1 MPRRITAESERLAT
15 ARQAA
20 LHYSISR
27 APIFAGLP
35 EEDLQRLSGYCVVRA
50 LPRGTYLFR
59 QNDPVAGF
67 FVVRLGLINV
77 HRLNADGREQII
89 HLLREGESFAER
101 AVISESGYPANA
113 RAVQDSEVILIPIA
127 EFKRHQRDRPDLAW
141 RMLASM
147 SHHLRTL
154 VATLEGLRFTDI
166 ETRLIHWL
174 LQRCAS
180 PDSPAAVEIG
190 LGMSK
195 TDLAAELATR
205 RETLSRTFGKL
216 KSQKYITPKT
226 SSIVVN
232 NPRALQ
238 QLFNERLA
246 SSKMTR
252 AEGARWLSN
261 AG

>member
-1 MPRRITAESERLAT
+1 MARHTASESDHLAEVRR
-15 ARQAA
+15 AA

-35 EEDLQRLSGYCVVRA
+35 EEDLQRLSRYSIIRA

-59 QNDPVAGF
+59 QGDLVVGF

-77 HRLNADGREQII
+77 HRINAEGREQTI
-89 HLLREGESFAER
+89 HLLRAGESFAER

-113 RAVQDSEVILIPIA
+113 RAVQDSEVILIPIDD
-127 EFKRHQRDRPDLAW
+127 FRRHQRDRPDLAW

-147 SHHLRTL
+147 SHHLRSL
-154 VATLEGLRFTDI
+154 VATLEGLRFTDV

-174 LQRCAS
+174 LQRCALPES
-180 PDSPAAVEIG
+180 SAPVEID

-195 TDLAAELATR
+195 TDLATELATR

-216 KSQKYITPKT
+216 KRGNYITPK
-226 SSIVVN
+226 SNSIVVN
-232 NPRALQ
+232 NPSDLQ
-238 QLFNERLA
+238 RLFSER
-246 SSKMTR
+246 K
-252 AEGARWLSN
+252 GV
-261 AG
+261 